1 MVLKANLFIFLLSLT
16 TKKQSNQDRQFEQP
30 FVSLLPG
37 GSKFTRQTG
46 TTFAT
51 FRGVIAMWSYL
62 FKRLLHMIPILLGVS
77 LLTFLLMALSPGNY
91 FTALQQNPQISP
103 ETIENLRK
111 QFHLDQP
118 WYVQYVFWLK
128 NVFSGNFGYSMAYK
142 IPATSLIVSR
152 LWNTFLLSF
161 TALVIAWLIAIPL
174 GVFAAVKRDS
184 WIDRGSSLVAFVGLS
199 ISEIL
204 LALLALWFAAATG
217 WFPVGGAESAVHDFM
232 SPAEKFWDSVHHLI
246 LPAFVLAAADMAG
259 IMRQMRS
266 NLLDTLRAEYVT
278 AARARGLGEGW
289 VVYKHALRNAI
300 NPLLTIFG
308 YSLAA
313 LLSGAFIVENIMA
326 WPGLGR
332 LTMEAFFA
340 KDSYLVVDC
349 VVMAT
354 GLLVLGNFIADLLL
368 VWSDPRIRLK

>member
-1 MVLKANLFIFLLSLT
+1 
-16 TKKQSNQDRQFEQP
+16 
-30 FVSLLPG
+30 
-37 GSKFTRQTG
+37 
-46 TTFAT
+46 
-51 FRGVIAMWSYL
+51 MWSYL
-62 FKRLLHMIPILLGVS
+62 FKRLLHMVPLLLGVS

-91 FTALQQNPQISP
+91 FTALLQNPQISP
-103 ETIENLRK
+103 ETVARLK
-111 QFHLDQP
+111 AQFHLDQP
-118 WYVQYVFWLK
+118 WYVQYIYWLK
-128 NVFSGNFGYSMAYK
+128 NVLHGDFGYSMAYH
-142 IPATSLIVSR
+142 IPATSLIFQR

-161 TALVIAWLIAIPL
+161 FALIIAWGVAIPL
-174 GVFAAVKRDS
+174 GIWAAVKKDT
-184 WIDRGSSLVAFVGLS
+184 WVDRGCSLFAFVGLS
-199 ISEIL
+199 VPDVL
-204 LALLALWFAAATG
+204 LSLLALWFAAATG
-217 WFPVGGAESAVHDFM
+217 WFPVGGAQSPLCDFL
-232 SPAEKFWDSVHHLI
+232 PPLQQFWDRAHHLI
-246 LPAFVLAAADMAG
+246 LPAVVLAASDLAG
-259 IMRQMRS
+259 IMRRMRS
-266 NLLDTLRAEYVT
+266 CLLDTLRAEYVT

-354 GLLVLGNFIADLLL
+354 GLLVMGNFVADLLL
-368 VWSDPRIRLK
+368 AWSDPRIRLK

>member
-1 MVLKANLFIFLLSLT
+1 
-16 TKKQSNQDRQFEQP
+16 
-30 FVSLLPG
+30 
-37 GSKFTRQTG
+37 
-46 TTFAT
+46 
-51 FRGVIAMWSYL
+51 
-62 FKRLLHMIPILLGVS
+62 MIPLLLGVS
-77 LLTFLLMALSPGNY
+77 LLTFLLMAMSPGNY
-91 FTALQQNPQISP
+91 FTALSQNPQISP
-103 ETIENLRK
+103 ETVEKLK
-111 QFHLDQP
+111 AQFHLDKP
-118 WYVQYVFWLK
+118 WYVQYLYWLK
-128 NVFSGNFGYSMAYK
+128 NVFGGNFGYSMAYK
-142 IPATSLIVSR
+142 IPATSLILSR
-152 LWNTFLLSF
+152 LWNTFMLSF
-161 TALVIAWLIAIPL
+161 IALVIAWAIAIPL

-184 WIDRGSSLVAFVGLS
+184 WIDRGSSLIAFIGLS
-199 ISEIL
+199 ISEIV

-217 WFPVGGAESAVHDFM
+217 WFPIGGAQSPIHDLM
-232 SPAEKFWDSVHHLI
+232 TPLQQLRDYGYHLI
-246 LPAFVLAAADMAG
+246 LPALVLAASDIAG

-266 NLLDTLRAEYVT
+266 NLLDTLRAEYIT

-289 VVYKHALRNAI
+289 VIYKHALRNAI

-354 GLLVLGNFIADLLL
+354 ALLVIGNFIADLLL
-368 VWSDPRIRLK
+368 AWSDPRIRLE